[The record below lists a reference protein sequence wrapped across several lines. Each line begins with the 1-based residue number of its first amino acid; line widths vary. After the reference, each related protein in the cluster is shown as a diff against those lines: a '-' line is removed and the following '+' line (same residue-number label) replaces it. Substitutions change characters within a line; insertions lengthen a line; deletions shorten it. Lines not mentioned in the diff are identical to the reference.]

1 MKTIDQLRVI
11 LAIPDEDKR
20 KASAIE
26 YWNTL
31 SEAEQ
36 DEVRTYV
43 QAIVE
48 TVRTAFL
55 PLVDVLREFAEGVVD
70 YWVEKIEANLE
81 LREYLNYLQK
91 EKGDDYHNN
100 Q

>member
-11 LAIPDEDKR
+11 LAIPDDDKR
-20 KASAIE
+20 KAFALE

-36 DEVRTYV
+36 DEVRAYV
-43 QAIVE
+43 QAIAE
-48 TVRTAFL
+48 AFRTAFL
-55 PLVDVLREFAEGVVD
+55 PFIEVLREFAEGVVNS
-70 YWVEKIEANLE
+70 WVAKIEEDPE
-81 LREYLNYLQK
+81 LRTYFDCLQK
-91 EKGDDYHNN
+91 GKG